1 MSTPAPSSRPA
12 SGGAVIGSEPVAG
25 RFRIEER
32 LGGGGMGVVYR
43 ATDTKLG
50 REVALKFLSPHLH
63 SDPTARQRL
72 LQEARA
78 AGSLDHPHV
87 AAVYDVGE
95 ADGGRLYV
103 AMAYYEGETLEAR
116 IARGP
121 LAADEAIG
129 LALQIASG
137 LDAAHRVGIVH
148 RDVKPA
154 NVIVVPGGMPDGS
167 PCAKMLDFGIAKVED
182 ADLTQTGESLG
193 TACYMSPEQFR
204 GEPTDARSDVWG
216 LGTSCTRCSR
226 RDARSVAR
234 MPPPSATPCC
244 TRPHHHWRATTSQT
258 AWMPSCCGASRR
270 RQRRA
275 TRRWQNWRRTSR
287 ACEAGRL
294 RRRAREPPSAL
305 APEAPALQV
314 AKAVSRLWRWVATGL
329 AVVALALAW
338 GALRPGAAEAKG
350 QRLVVLPFR
359 ASGADAEPLAE
370 GLVEAVTSKLGG
382 LRPLRERVRVI
393 PASEVE
399 AGMTPSQAYE
409 KLGATLVV
417 EGSVSVEGDAVRVSL
432 GLVEVGPDGAVQGET
447 RQFDDA
453 RGSAFALQDM
463 AALEVADLLRVEIGA
478 EAQAALA
485 SGGTD
490 DPEAN
495 ALYLRGRG
503 VLRNQQ
509 SDADLERARS
519 LFEDA
524 IARDPGFALAHA
536 ALAEAQWQTYNR
548 TFAIEWADRA
558 LASGQRALALDDG
571 LAEVHVSMAIIYQGR
586 QQFEN
591 ALTSV
596 GRALEID
603 PANAEAVRR
612 QAKIYADMGDAPEAE
627 RAFKRAI
634 ALAPDLW
641 RPRNSLGVFYLA
653 EGRAA
658 DAAEQFR
665 LGLELDPV
673 NLSLFTNLGV
683 ASVISGDFE
692 KAEESFA
699 EVLRLNPEDADAAFN
714 LVTARTFLGD
724 YRGAVEAAKRAVA
737 LRPDDYEAHESL
749 AEAQW
754 LAPGQR
760 DQARIE
766 LRTTLRLAREHL
778 AVGRDPGVLKVMAR
792 VFALSGQRDSAR
804 VYLREIGER
813 ISPEAADVQD
823 VYVVGV
829 THELAGQRAE
839 ALSWL
844 RSALDRGFG
853 SEQIKRSPWLR
864 DLRADSLASSLL
876 TLTP

>member
-1 MSTPAPSSRPA
+1 
-12 SGGAVIGSEPVAG
+12 
-25 RFRIEER
+25 
-32 LGGGGMGVVYR
+32 MGVVYR
-43 ATDTKLG
+43 ATDTTLG

-78 AGSLDHPHV
+78 AGALDHPHV
-87 AAVYDVGE
+87 AAVHDVGE
-95 ADGGRLYV
+95 TDDGRLYV
-103 AMAYYEGETLEAR
+103 AMGYYEGETLEAR

-121 LAADEAIG
+121 LAPEEAVG
-129 LALQIASG
+129 LALQIAGG
-137 LDAAHRVGIVH
+137 LGAAHRAGIVH

-154 NVIVVPGGMPDGS
+154 NVMVVPDGGAT
-167 PCAKMLDFGIAKVED
+167 CAKVLDFGIAKTDDV
-182 ADLTQTGESLG
+182 DLTQTGESIG
-193 TACYMSPEQFR
+193 TVLYMSPEQLR
-204 GEPTDARSDVWG
+204 GEPVDARADVWG
-216 LGTSCTRCSR
+216 
-226 RDARSVAR
+226 V
-234 MPPPSATPCC
+234 
-244 TRPHHHWRATTSQT
+244 
-258 AWMPSCCGASRR
+258 GAVLY
-270 RQRRA
+270 
-275 TRRWQNWRRTSR
+275 
-287 ACEAGRL
+287 EMLAGRRPFSGSYAAAIGYAVL
-294 RRRAREPPSAL
+294 HEDPLPLARGDLPDGLEAVVMRCL
-305 APEAPALQV
+305 AKAPEARYASMAELAADLARVRDGAVPVAALGADAPLAPLPASAAAQEMAPEARALP
-314 AKAVSRLWRWVATGL
+314 AAPAALSRLWRWGAAAL
-329 AVVALALAW
+329 AVVVLVLAW
-338 GALRPGAAEAKG
+338 VALRPEAAEAAV

-359 ASGADAEPLAE
+359 ASGPDAEPLAE
-370 GLVEAVTSKLGG
+370 GLVEAVTSKLGALG
-382 LRPLRERVRVI
+382 PLRERVRVV

-399 AGMTPSQAYE
+399 AGMTPTQAYAR
-409 KLGATLVV
+409 LGATLVV
-417 EGSVSVEGDAVRVSL
+417 EGSVSVEGDAVRVTL
-432 GLVEVGPDGAVQGET
+432 GIVEVGPDGAVQGET
-447 RQFDDA
+447 RQLDDA

-485 SGGTD
+485 SGGTA

-509 SDADLERARS
+509 SDADLARARS

-524 IARDPGFALAHA
+524 LARDPDFALAHA
-536 ALAEAQWQTYNR
+536 GLAEAQWQTYNR
-548 TFAIEWADRA
+548 TYAVEWADRA

-586 QQFEN
+586 QQFGN
-591 ALTSV
+591 ALASV

-653 EGRAA
+653 EGRA
-658 DAAEQFR
+658 DEAATQFR

-683 ASVISGDFE
+683 ASVISGDFD
-692 KAEESFA
+692 KAEESFD

-714 LVTARTFLGD
+714 LVTVRTFLGD
-724 YRGAVEAAKRAVA
+724 YTGAVEAAKRAVA

-760 DQARIE
+760 EQARIE

-813 ISPEAADVQD
+813 ISPEAADVQE
-823 VYVVGV
+823 VS
-829 THELAGQRAE
+829 
-839 ALSWL
+839 SW
-844 RSALDRGFG
+844 A
-853 SEQIKRSPWLR
+853 
-864 DLRADSLASSLL
+864 
-876 TLTP
+876 